1 MTSPHPPH
9 ERTPPA
15 RRPHCVPGMTD
26 LLTCDF
32 IADEPDERAPRPA
45 ARDATGWEMVIFE
58 LMDDDDG

>member
-1 MTSPHPPH
+1 
-9 ERTPPA
+9 
-15 RRPHCVPGMTD
+15 MTD